1 MYQPIS
7 LVKPHYEHSAGRN
20 RATRA
25 TGPLDDETAR
35 QELERVIEA
44 VPALGGRVIDS
55 TESPLRGAKS
65 SRKKGGGNMEFLVL
79 VEAI

>member
-1 MYQPIS
+1 MRGVS
-7 LVKPHYEHSAGRN
+7 GGCRGA
-20 RATRA
+20 RA

-44 VPALGGRVIDS
+44 VPELGGRVIDS

-79 VEAI
+79 IEAI